1 MDIPIFLA
9 HGRVFFYYS
18 YEFFVSAGT
27 DGSVGYQVNKLDIT
41 CCAPFISALQAA
53 AETYLRYSFPKLF
66 YILPRQRYQLRILV
80 KCERYF

>member
-1 MDIPIFLA
+1 MY
-9 HGRVFFYYS
+9 FFIILMN
-18 YEFFVSAGT
+18 FFSAGT
-27 DGSVGYQVNKLDIT
+27 DGSVSYQVNKLDIA
-41 CCAPFISALQAA
+41 CCSPFISALQAA

>member
-1 MDIPIFLA
+1 M
-9 HGRVFFYYS
+9 
-18 YEFFVSAGT
+18 
-27 DGSVGYQVNKLDIT
+27 NKLDIA
-41 CCAPFISALQAA
+41 CCSPFISALQAA